1 MSPKTI
7 QLYLYCKMP
16 YTTTVF
22 KMTCVIILAAAVYLQ
37 CSLWLK
43 LATRENYEYRNT
55 KQKRVSISNIPM
67 GRHTPP
73 VLSNHCYRYGKLA
86 AVNQCCRMYDYGINN
101 RQNILECA
109 ARSPAWFDSNRGLKT
124 SKLHWMFVG
133 DSHIRNLYDVLIR
146 RLKSPLLVYR
156 KKSYREGLWRKMDTL
171 LLAKYQGIPVLVKHL
186 KAPLLL
192 TFTWSPLLELLP
204 NLTKEWLNDEET
216 PPTLVVMGSAL
227 HWTHKT
233 WDIYKNIGAEEAA
246 ELYKEYISSLSDPA
260 NKKKLIQRRMSVV
273 FKLLDHLPASSNNIT
288 NIDTYN
294 RIASE
299 VLPAEV
305 VVWSSTIPLSD
316 LYVKECERKKRDT
329 PETKLWRC
337 KDEKHTG
344 YVVIQRYVDML
355 LNYGCNHILNLESPY
370 CRHE

>member
-1 MSPKTI
+1 MSLCSLMGPRSFWPSGVIKFSV
-7 QLYLYCKMP
+7 QQNLHCKMP

-22 KMTCVIILAAAVYLQ
+22 KMTCVIILAAAFSLQ
-37 CSLWLK
+37 CSLWLN
-43 LATRENYEYRNT
+43 LETRKNYKYRNT
-55 KQKRVSISNIPM
+55 RQKRTSVSNISSE
-67 GRHTPP
+67 RRTPP
-73 VLSNHCYRYGKLA
+73 VLSKHCYKYGKLT
-86 AVNQCCRMYDYGINN
+86 AVNQCCRMYDYGFNH
-101 RQNILECA
+101 RQNILDCA
-109 ARSPAWFDSNRGLKT
+109 AKSPAWFDSNRGVKT

-146 RLKSPLLVYR
+146 RLKSPMLVYR
-156 KKSYREGLWRKMDTL
+156 KKSYREGLWRKMETL

-246 ELYKEYISSLSDPA
+246 ELYKEYISSLSDSLI
-260 NKKKLIQRRMSVV
+260 KLSRRMFVV

-294 RIASE
+294 QIASE

-305 VVWSSTIPLSD
+305 AVWTSTIPLSD

-337 KDEKHTG
+337 QDEKHTG
-344 YVVIQRYVDML
+344 YIVIQSHAL
-355 LNYGCNHILNLESPY
+355 TT
-370 CRHE
+370 